1 MATTF
6 EEMVTNPASNP
17 YTTGTVGGSSSSG
30 LGSFLGGLLGPLV
43 GGAAIAGGSALTKS
57 AYDRLGSI
65 GEQAVLGTTV
75 GEGAEAQRIPGALEM
90 AQSALDLSQ
99 FRPFTVTS
107 ATGGTFGV
115 KPPTMMTDPDT
126 GEQFMSGTEA
136 TLGLSPEELALQ
148 KSLFADATTAFQD
161 VLQEG
166 GMAAR
171 EQGVYDR
178 LRAVQE
184 AEEQRRQLAL
194 EERLAS
200 QGRLGVTSAMYG
212 GTPEQLAL
220 SQAQETAKNQAALM
234 AMQQAQ
240 AEQLQQANIAGSLLG
255 ASYIPQA
262 QMLNVQQAAQLFP
275 QLQQQAQLFGA
286 GQYGE
291 TMMSGLEARLIAEQA
306 RANLLGGIGSGV
318 LGGMFS
324 PVKTDDGIGSLFGSL
339 LSGIFG

>member
-30 LGSFLGGLLGPLV
+30 IGNFLGGLLGPLI
-43 GGAAIAGGSALTKS
+43 GGASIAGGSALTKS
-57 AYDRLGSI
+57 AYDRLGDI

-75 GEGAEAQRIPGALEM
+75 GDQRIPGALEM

-115 KPPTMMTDPDT
+115 KPPTMMTDPVT
-126 GEQFMSGTEA
+126 GQQFMSGTEA

-166 GMAAR
+166 GTAAR

-178 LRAVQE
+178 IRAVQE

-234 AMQQAQ
+234 AMEQAQ

-262 QMLNVQQAAQLFP
+262 QMINVQQAAQLFP

-306 RANLLGGIGSGV
+306 RANLLGGIGSGI

-324 PVKTDDGIGSLFGSL
+324 PVKTDTGIGSLFGSL
-339 LSGIFG
+339 LGDIFG

>member
-30 LGSFLGGLLGPLV
+30 IGSFIGGLLGPLI
-43 GGAAIAGGSALTKS
+43 GGASIVGGSALTKS
-57 AYDRLGSI
+57 AYDRLGDI

-75 GEGAEAQRIPGALEM
+75 GDQRIPGALEM

-115 KPPTMMTDPDT
+115 KPPTMMTDPVT
-126 GEQFMSGTEA
+126 GQQFMSGTEA

-178 LRAVQE
+178 IRAVQE

-262 QMLNVQQAAQLFP
+262 QMINVQQAAQLFP

-306 RANLLGGIGSGV
+306 RANLLGGIGSGI

-324 PVKTDDGIGSLFGSL
+324 PVKTDTGIGSLFGSL
-339 LSGIFG
+339 LGDIFG